1 MLVQQPQGMQQV
13 CQERTIKALCKKNSH
28 AITQES
34 YSSSPMDPERYLK
47 EVKMNHKQNRRA
59 VYHHC

>member
-59 VYHHC
+59 VY

>member
-47 EVKMNHKQNRRA
+47 EVKMNHK
-59 VYHHC
+59 